1 MQNSFRF
8 LQPKILYTRCNFW
21 SWELGFGL
29 GFQAWS
35 AKQQINVQNN
45 QIGEGGGGA
54 AAANLVVCLYI
65 FILKHI
71 HSGGIWSL
79 VKIVCKFCAE
89 DDDDDDD
96 DLWRKLKVS

>member
-1 MQNSFRF
+1 M
-8 LQPKILYTRCNFW
+8 
-21 SWELGFGL
+21 

-35 AKQQINVQNN
+35 AKQQIHVQNN
-45 QIGEGGGGA
+45 QIGGERGGAA
-54 AAANLVVCLYI
+54 AAANLVVYLYI
-65 FILKHI
+65 FILKYI

-79 VKIVCKFCAE
+79 VKIVCKLCSE

>member
-1 MQNSFRF
+1 M
-8 LQPKILYTRCNFW
+8 YTRCNFW
-21 SWELGFGL
+21 SWELECGL

-45 QIGEGGGGA
+45 QIGEGGGGG

-65 FILKHI
+65 FILKYI

-79 VKIVCKFCAE
+79 VKIVCKLCAE